1 MAAQRYI
8 YKNIRNL
15 LTNGFNEDELR
26 QLCYDEPE
34 LKTVYDNWPRGTPRS
49 TFVQELI
56 DYADRRLQL
65 DMLLKRANELNPA
78 RYKEHQPYYEG
89 EGETVSSAAPTSTS
103 PTDVPEA
110 PPQGT
115 DIFISYSRRDLDF
128 VKRLYD
134 YLLANG
140 ISAWFDQTSIE
151 IGDQW
156 RETIVNG
163 IMGCKI
169 FVVVLSPDSAGSKNV
184 RKEIDLA
191 ERNLKKI
198 VPLIWRGDS
207 DTVIPPAIA
216 YQLAGINYFNFK
228 EEASEENLSKIANVI
243 KKLLG
248 GESMAQAAANQ
259 PIVETKAIS
268 PQPAEPAT
276 GSGARLNRLGG
287 TSRLKKKQE
296 VSAGATGGLVIA
308 RVITP
313 LPLDVAAQD
322 LVNEELQWLF
332 TAADHF
338 LKIRQAEL
346 DRNTPVPVAIPDDA
360 ERSAT
365 ANNAVLPGV
374 DDFSMQMIEGQIES
388 IIKQI
393 NIYLKNLTFELDKEA
408 QLGGEAAS
416 NIALKNSI
424 KAQRK
429 AIIERTQE
437 LARLMQQVYGI
448 TVRSPEELAGFLD

>member
-1 MAAQRYI
+1 MAAPRYI
-8 YKNIRNL
+8 YKNVRNL
-15 LTNGFNEDELR
+15 LTNGFNEEELR

-78 RYKEHQPYYEG
+78 RYNEHQPYYEG
-89 EGETVSSAAPTSTS
+89 EGETVSPAAATPTS
-103 PTDVPEA
+103 PADVPET

-128 VKRLYD
+128 VKRLYN
-134 YLLANG
+134 YLLANN
-140 ISAWFDQTSIE
+140 ISTWFDQTSIE

-169 FVVVLSPDSAGSKNV
+169 FVVVLSPESAGSKNV

-191 ERNLKKI
+191 ERNGKKI

-207 DTVIPPAIA
+207 NTVIPPAIA
-216 YQLAGINYFNFK
+216 YQLAGINYFNFR

-248 GESMAQAAANQ
+248 GESMAQAAASQ
-259 PIVETKAIS
+259 PVVETKALS
-268 PQPAEPAT
+268 PQPAEPAA
-276 GSGARLNRLGG
+276 GSGGRLNRLAG
-287 TSRLKKKQE
+287 SRLKKKQE
-296 VSAGATGGLVIA
+296 VSAGATGGVVIA

-313 LPLDVAAQD
+313 LALDVDAQD

-338 LKIRQAEL
+338 LKIRQADL
-346 DRNTPVPVAIPDDA
+346 DRNTPVPVDIPADA
-360 ERSAT
+360 ERSAA

-374 DDFSMQMIEGQIES
+374 DDFSLQMIESQIES

-408 QLGGEAAS
+408 QLGGAAAS
-416 NIALKNSI
+416 NIALMNSI

-429 AIIERTQE
+429 AIIERSQE
-437 LARLMQQVYGI
+437 LAKLMQQVYGI

>member
-56 DYADRRLQL
+56 DHADRRLQL
-65 DMLLKRANELNPA
+65 EMLLKRAKELNPA

-89 EGETVSSAAPTSTS
+89 EGDTSPPVPSSAPLAS
-103 PTDVPEA
+103 VPEA

-128 VKRLYD
+128 VKQLYD
-134 YLLANG
+134 YLLASG

-151 IGDQW
+151 VGDQW

-169 FVVVLSPDSAGSKNV
+169 FVVVLSPESATSKNV

-191 ERNLKKI
+191 ERNGKKI

-216 YQLAGINYFNFK
+216 YQLAGINYFNFR
-228 EEASEENLSKIANVI
+228 EQASEENLGKIAGVI

-248 GESMAQAAANQ
+248 GESMAQAAPSQ
-259 PIVETKAIS
+259 PVVETKAVS
-268 PQPAEPAT
+268 QQPAEPAA
-276 GSGARLNRLGG
+276 GSGGRVNRLAG

-296 VSAGATGGLVIA
+296 VSAAATGGLVIA

-313 LPLDVAAQD
+313 LALDVQAQD

-338 LKIRQAEL
+338 LKIRQDEL
-346 DRNTPVPVAIPDDA
+346 DRNTPVPVTIPADA
-360 ERSAT
+360 ERSAA

-374 DDFSMQMIEGQIES
+374 DDFSLQMIESQIES

-408 QLGGEAAS
+408 QLGGAAAS
-416 NIALKNSI
+416 NIALMNSI

-429 AIIERTQE
+429 AIIDRTQE

-448 TVRSPEELAGFLD
+448 NVRSPEELTGFLD

>member
-1 MAAQRYI
+1 MAARQYI

-15 LTNGFNEDELR
+15 LTTGFSEEELR
-26 QLCYDEPE
+26 LLCYDEPE
-34 LKTVYDNWPRGTPRS
+34 FKIIYDNWPRGTPKV

-56 DYADRRLQL
+56 DHADRRLQL
-65 DMLLKRANELNPA
+65 DALLKRAQERNPA
-78 RYKEHQPYYEG
+78 RYQEHGPYSEG
-89 EGETVSSAAPTSTS
+89 EETASTS
-103 PTDVPEA
+103 EPAANVPDT
-110 PPQGT
+110 PPKGN

-134 YLLANG
+134 YLTAQG

-191 ERNLKKI
+191 ERNEKKI
-198 VPLIWRGDS
+198 VPLIWRGDG

-216 YQLAGINYFNFK
+216 YQLAGVNYFNFREK
-228 EEASEENLSKIANVI
+228 ASEENLSKIAGVI

-248 GESMAQAAANQ
+248 GASIAEAASGE
-259 PIVETKAIS
+259 PVVENKAVS
-268 PQPAEPAT
+268 SQPAEPAQA
-276 GSGARLNRLGG
+276 GGGRPNRLSGG
-287 TSRLKKKQE
+287 SRLAKKQE
-296 VSAGATGGLVIA
+296 VSASATGGVVIA
-308 RVITP
+308 RVVTP
-313 LPLDVAAQD
+313 LPLEVNAQD
-322 LVNEELQWLF
+322 LVNRELQWLF

-338 LKIRQAEL
+338 LKIRQAGT
-346 DRNTPVPVAIPDDA
+346 DRNAPVPVDIPADT
-360 ERSAT
+360 ERSQA
-365 ANNAVLPGV
+365 ANNTVLAGL
-374 DDFSMQMIEGQIES
+374 DDFSVRMIESQVES

-408 QLGGEAAS
+408 QLGGAAVS
-416 NIALKNSI
+416 NIALMNSI

-429 AIIERTQE
+429 AIVERTQE
-437 LARLMQQVYGI
+437 LAKLMQQVYG
-448 TVRSPEELAGFLD
+448 VRVYSPDELADFLE